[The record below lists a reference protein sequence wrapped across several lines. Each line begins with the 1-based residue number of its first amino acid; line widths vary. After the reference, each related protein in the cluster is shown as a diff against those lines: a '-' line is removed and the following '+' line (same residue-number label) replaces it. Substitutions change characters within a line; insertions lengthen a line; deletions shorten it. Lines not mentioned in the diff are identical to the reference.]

1 MRPGCDREVAAR
13 LTFDPV
19 GCAVWLDP
27 PVLGD
32 EPVQQVCSIHAATLT
47 VPLGWT
53 VTDRRFEATS
63 SAATPPRRT
72 PEPVAAPVAKAPPEP
87 VEAPVAKTPPEP
99 VEAPVAPPAPE
110 PVERP
115 AAAAATPPPVE
126 SAAVEHAAVE
136 HATAEGPSGSAP
148 GDSSPTVVVR
158 RRRDDRR
165 PSLLDRAL
173 RSSGPQH
180 SVLTHQQD
188 ASEPGAD
195 DVAPLE
201 ERADAP
207 DPDA

>member
-27 PVLGD
+27 PVAGD

-47 VPLGWT
+47 VPVGWT
-53 VTDRRFEATS
+53 VTDRRFDAAS
-63 SAATPPRRT
+63 SDAAAPRRL
-72 PEPVAAPVAKAPPEP
+72 PEPVAPSEPVEPPEAVAPVAEAPSEP
-87 VEAPVAKTPPEP
+87 VEPS
-99 VEAPVAPPAPE
+99 VAPPTPVEPAVVERSTPE
-110 PVERP
+110 QPIAERP
-115 AAAAATPPPVE
+115 AGARTGDAPP
-126 SAAVEHAAVE
+126 A
-136 HATAEGPSGSAP
+136 
-148 GDSSPTVVVR
+148 VVVR

-188 ASEPGAD
+188 ASESGDCEAAPD
-195 DVAPLE
+195 D
-201 ERADAP
+201 ERAVDP
-207 DPDA
+207 DPGD